1 MVHACSLDLEP
12 PRSTSWI
19 IWVGFASAI
28 KFAMATLLTSH
39 HVEIIVT
46 PLNCADITA
55 PVTAP
60 VTVPVTAI
68 TTAIITA
75 VMMSFHGG
83 GLFGQQYW
91 GVLDVFV

>member
-1 MVHACSLDLEP
+1 MIHACSLDLEP

-19 IWVGFASAI
+19 IWVGGWD
-28 KFAMATLLTSH
+28 LL
-39 HVEIIVT
+39 HVEILVT
-46 PLNCADITA
+46 PLNCTDITA
-55 PVTAP
+55 PITAPMTAP

>member
-1 MVHACSLDLEP
+1 MGGG
-12 PRSTSWI
+12 
-19 IWVGFASAI
+19 VGFASAI
-28 KFAMATLLTSH
+28 KFAMAMLFTSH
-39 HVEIIVT
+39 HVEILVT
-46 PLNCADITA
+46 PLNCTDITA
-55 PVTAP
+55 PMTAP

>member
-1 MVHACSLDLEP
+1 MTV
-12 PRSTSWI
+12 
-19 IWVGFASAI
+19 
-28 KFAMATLLTSH
+28 
-39 HVEIIVT
+39 
-46 PLNCADITA
+46 
-55 PVTAP
+55 P